1 MKNADKNDIIYKKKK
16 GMIFLKPNKTDIA
29 LLSMLRQKQERLGIR
44 YIKTDSGLYK
54 FFAVVFY
61 IAFTWAVIMC
71 LLSALSNLIQLSVNL
86 SYLENPNG
94 QQAQQIPAIRSNA
107 YSTLLLTAFII
118 PSVFFISYKK
128 YIPSVCFGV
137 VPSALLI
144 IVCYNS
150 MSQHID
156 GGTFAPF
163 IFRHLLPLCLII
175 ISIAVCCTIGIR
187 QKVLDKKGTDEIS
200 EKIYRRYNLLADNIT
215 EEQWQEL
222 LAEYPAVNAKKR
234 HRRKEVPSSP
244 DTEKQQTEV

>member
-1 MKNADKNDIIYKKKK
+1 
-16 GMIFLKPNKTDIA
+16 
-29 LLSMLRQKQERLGIR
+29 
-44 YIKTDSGLYK
+44 
-54 FFAVVFY
+54 
-61 IAFTWAVIMC
+61 
-71 LLSALSNLIQLSVNL
+71 
-86 SYLENPNG
+86 
-94 QQAQQIPAIRSNA
+94 
-107 YSTLLLTAFII
+107 LLTAFII

-163 IFRHLLPLCLII
+163 IFKHLLPLCLII
-175 ISIAVCCTIGIR
+175 ISLTVCGTIGIR

-215 EEQWQEL
+215 EAQWQEL
-222 LAEYPAVNAKKR
+222 LAEYPTANAKKR
-234 HRRKEVPSSP
+234 HKRKEISQSS
-244 DTEKQQTEV
+244 QTENEKTEV